1 MPFFDLRLE
10 IRKIAKLNIVAKLKY
25 SSQSA
30 AETKQIKNDGACV
43 RHFLPF
49 LCCIMYYL
57 QSLVVEVRL
66 LEADLLD
73 LAFDEQFFAEVFLL
87 LVLLLAILISPP

>member
-1 MPFFDLRLE
+1 
-10 IRKIAKLNIVAKLKY
+10 
-25 SSQSA
+25 
-30 AETKQIKNDGACV
+30 
-43 RHFLPF
+43 
-49 LCCIMYYL
+49 MYYL

-87 LVLLLAILISPP
+87 VLLLAILISPP